1 MNLSMKWLRDYVQT
15 GDMSPRAYCEG
26 MTMSGSKV
34 EGYEIEGQEIQNVV
48 VGQVTAMERHP
59 DSDHMWICQVNLG
72 DETVQIV
79 TGAQNVSTGDFVPV
93 AKHKSVLPGGHKITK
108 GKLRGVESNGMLC
121 SLGELGLTAH
131 DFPYAIEDG
140 IFILGEDCDRTL
152 GLDIQTAI
160 GLDDI
165 TVEFE
170 ITSNRPDCFSILGLA
185 RETAATF
192 DLPMKTHI
200 PQVKGQEGDVH
211 DYLQVEVKNGE
222 LCPRYMARVVKNVR
236 IAPSPRWMRE
246 RLRAC
251 GVRPINNIVDITN
264 YVMLEYGQPMHA
276 FDLKYVD
283 GAHIIVRNAA
293 PGEQITTLDGVE
305 RKLSPEMLVIA
316 DQKNPTAIAG
326 VMGGE
331 YSEIQPDTVTI
342 AFESAC
348 FKGSS
353 VRTTAKKVGLRTEAS
368 GRYEKGLDP
377 ATCEAAVN
385 RACELVELLDA
396 GEVVG
401 GTIDIDNASHQ
412 RRRIP
417 FTAEW
422 VNRFLGIDLAEEEMA
437 RMLQKLEIP
446 VENGEAVAPT
456 WRPDLES
463 KADIAEEIARMYGYD
478 KIPTTALRG
487 TCEGVVTPRQKF
499 DRRMEQTLLGLGMS
513 EIYTFTF
520 ISPKLYDKI
529 KMPADSPLRQSV
541 TIQNPLGE
549 DTSILRTT
557 ALPSMLQVLA
567 TNYNNR
573 NPEAALYE
581 VAQEFLPTQ
590 ADQLPEEKPGV
601 ILGAYGGGWD
611 FYALKGRVEALLE
624 KLGVHEVE
632 YRPCTHNP
640 AYHPG
645 RCAAIVVG
653 EETIGGIGEIHPEV
667 CENFEIGTK
676 VYAAQLDGN
685 ALFRLHSEE
694 KSYTPMPRFPAS
706 TRDLAVIC
714 DEALPVAEIEKAI
727 RRHVGKLLE
736 KVQLFD
742 VYRGAQIP
750 AGKKSVAYALILR
763 AADRTLTVEECDK
776 AMAQALEG
784 LKEVG
789 AEIRSTPSLVG

>member
-160 GLDDI
+160 GLDDT

-264 YVMLEYGQPMHA
+264 FVMLEYGQPMHA

-353 VRTTAKKVGLRTEAS
+353 IRTTAKKVGLRTEAS

-422 VNRFLGIDLAEEEMA
+422 VNRFLGINLAEEEMA

>member
-264 YVMLEYGQPMHA
+264 FVMLEYGQPMHA

-353 VRTTAKKVGLRTEAS
+353 IRTTAKKVGLRTEAS

-422 VNRFLGIDLAEEEMA
+422 VNRFLGINLAEEEMA

>member
-1 MNLSMKWLRDYVQT
+1 
-15 GDMSPRAYCEG
+15 
-26 MTMSGSKV
+26 
-34 EGYEIEGQEIQNVV
+34 
-48 VGQVTAMERHP
+48 
-59 DSDHMWICQVNLG
+59 
-72 DETVQIV
+72 
-79 TGAQNVSTGDFVPV
+79 
-93 AKHKSVLPGGHKITK
+93 
-108 GKLRGVESNGMLC
+108 
-121 SLGELGLTAH
+121 
-131 DFPYAIEDG
+131 
-140 IFILGEDCDRTL
+140 
-152 GLDIQTAI
+152 
-160 GLDDI
+160 
-165 TVEFE
+165 
-170 ITSNRPDCFSILGLA
+170 
-185 RETAATF
+185 
-192 DLPMKTHI
+192 
-200 PQVKGQEGDVH
+200 
-211 DYLQVEVKNGE
+211 
-222 LCPRYMARVVKNVR
+222 
-236 IAPSPRWMRE
+236 
-246 RLRAC
+246 
-251 GVRPINNIVDITN
+251 
-264 YVMLEYGQPMHA
+264 
-276 FDLKYVD
+276 
-283 GAHIIVRNAA
+283 
-293 PGEQITTLDGVE
+293 
-305 RKLSPEMLVIA
+305 
-316 DQKNPTAIAG
+316 
-326 VMGGE
+326 
-331 YSEIQPDTVTI
+331 
-342 AFESAC
+342 
-348 FKGSS
+348 
-353 VRTTAKKVGLRTEAS
+353 
-368 GRYEKGLDP
+368 
-377 ATCEAAVN
+377 
-385 RACELVELLDA
+385 
-396 GEVVG
+396 
-401 GTIDIDNASHQ
+401 
-412 RRRIP
+412 
-417 FTAEW
+417 
-422 VNRFLGIDLAEEEMA
+422 
-437 RMLQKLEIP
+437 MLQKLEIP

-499 DRRMEQTLLGLGMS
+499 DRKMEQTLLGLGMS

>member
-160 GLDDI
+160 GLDDT

-200 PQVKGQEGDVH
+200 PQVKGKEGDVH

-264 YVMLEYGQPMHA
+264 FVMLEYGQPMHA

-385 RACELVELLDA
+385 RACELVALLDA

-422 VNRFLGIDLAEEEMA
+422 VNRFLGINLAEEEMA

-499 DRRMEQTLLGLGMS
+499 DRKMEQTLLGLGMS

-601 ILGAYGGGWD
+601 ILGAYGEGWD
-611 FYALKGRVEALLE
+611 FYALKGDR
-624 KLGVHEVE
+624 K
-632 YRPCTHNP
+632 
-640 AYHPG
+640 
-645 RCAAIVVG
+645 
-653 EETIGGIGEIHPEV
+653 
-667 CENFEIGTK
+667 
-676 VYAAQLDGN
+676 
-685 ALFRLHSEE
+685 
-694 KSYTPMPRFPAS
+694 
-706 TRDLAVIC
+706 
-714 DEALPVAEIEKAI
+714 
-727 RRHVGKLLE
+727 RHV
-736 KVQLFD
+736 
-742 VYRGAQIP
+742 
-750 AGKKSVAYALILR
+750 
-763 AADRTLTVEECDK
+763 
-776 AMAQALEG
+776 
-784 LKEVG
+784 
-789 AEIRSTPSLVG
+789 

>member
-264 YVMLEYGQPMHA
+264 FVMLEYGQPMHA

-353 VRTTAKKVGLRTEAS
+353 IRTTAKKVGLRTEAS

-422 VNRFLGIDLAEEEMA
+422 VNRFLGINLAEEEMA

-789 AEIRSTPSLVG
+789 AEIRSTPSLAG

>member
-160 GLDDI
+160 GLDDT

-200 PQVKGQEGDVH
+200 PQVKGKEGDVH

-422 VNRFLGIDLAEEEMA
+422 VNRFLGINLAEEEMA

>member
-1 MNLSMKWLRDYVQT
+1 MNLSMKWLKDYVQT

-160 GLDDI
+160 GLDDT

-264 YVMLEYGQPMHA
+264 FVMLEYGQPMHA

-422 VNRFLGIDLAEEEMA
+422 VNRFLGINLAEEEMA

-529 KMPADSPLRQSV
+529 KMPADSPLRRSV

>member
-160 GLDDI
+160 GLDDT

-200 PQVKGQEGDVH
+200 PQVKGKEGDVH

-264 YVMLEYGQPMHA
+264 FVMLEYGQPMHA

-353 VRTTAKKVGLRTEAS
+353 IRTTAKKVGLRTEAS

-422 VNRFLGIDLAEEEMA
+422 VNRFLGINLAEEEMA

>member
-160 GLDDI
+160 GLDDT

-264 YVMLEYGQPMHA
+264 FVMLEYGQPMHA

-529 KMPADSPLRQSV
+529 KMPADSPLRRSV

>member
-1 MNLSMKWLRDYVQT
+1 MNLSMKWLKDYVQT

-160 GLDDI
+160 GLDDT

-200 PQVKGQEGDVH
+200 PQVKGKEGDVH

-264 YVMLEYGQPMHA
+264 FVMLEYGQPMHA

-422 VNRFLGIDLAEEEMA
+422 VNRFLGINLAEEEMA

>member
-160 GLDDI
+160 GLDDT

-200 PQVKGQEGDVH
+200 PQVKGKEGDVH

-264 YVMLEYGQPMHA
+264 FVMLEYGQPMHA

-422 VNRFLGIDLAEEEMA
+422 VNRFLGINLAEEEMA

-499 DRRMEQTLLGLGMS
+499 DRKMEQTLLGLGMS

>member
-1 MNLSMKWLRDYVQT
+1 
-15 GDMSPRAYCEG
+15 

-160 GLDDI
+160 GLDDT

-264 YVMLEYGQPMHA
+264 FVMLEYGQPMHA

-422 VNRFLGIDLAEEEMA
+422 VNRFLGINLAEEEMA

-529 KMPADSPLRQSV
+529 KMPADSPLRRSV

-601 ILGAYGGGWD
+601 ILGAYGEGWD

>member
-1 MNLSMKWLRDYVQT
+1 MNLSMKWLKDYVQT

-160 GLDDI
+160 GLDDT

-264 YVMLEYGQPMHA
+264 FVMLEYGQPMHA

>member
-160 GLDDI
+160 GLDDT

-170 ITSNRPDCFSILGLA
+170 ITSNRPDCFSVLGLA

-264 YVMLEYGQPMHA
+264 FVMLEYGQPMHA

-422 VNRFLGIDLAEEEMA
+422 VNRFLGINLAEEEMA

-499 DRRMEQTLLGLGMS
+499 DRKMEQTLLGLGMS

-601 ILGAYGGGWD
+601 ILGAYGEGWD

>member
-108 GKLRGVESNGMLC
+108 GKLRGVESCGMLC

-160 GLDDI
+160 GLDDT

-264 YVMLEYGQPMHA
+264 FVMLEYGQPMHA

-422 VNRFLGIDLAEEEMA
+422 VNRFLGINLAEEEMA

-529 KMPADSPLRQSV
+529 KMPADSPLRRSV

-601 ILGAYGGGWD
+601 ILGAYGEGWD

>member
-160 GLDDI
+160 GLDDT

-264 YVMLEYGQPMHA
+264 FVMLEYGQPMHA

-422 VNRFLGIDLAEEEMA
+422 VNRFLGINLAEEEMA

-529 KMPADSPLRQSV
+529 KMPADSPLRRSV

-601 ILGAYGGGWD
+601 ILGAYGEGWD

>member
-160 GLDDI
+160 GLDDT

-200 PQVKGQEGDVH
+200 PQVKGKEGDVH

-264 YVMLEYGQPMHA
+264 FVMLEYGQPMHA

-422 VNRFLGIDLAEEEMA
+422 VNRFLGINLAEEEMA

>member
-1 MNLSMKWLRDYVQT
+1 MNLSMKWLKDYVQT

-160 GLDDI
+160 GLDDT

-264 YVMLEYGQPMHA
+264 FVMLEYGQPMHA

-353 VRTTAKKVGLRTEAS
+353 IRTTAKKVGLRTEAS

-422 VNRFLGIDLAEEEMA
+422 VNRFLGINLAEEEMA

-529 KMPADSPLRQSV
+529 KMPADSPLRRSV